1 MEIKKRKGEGKM
13 SKKLFGLSLIIAFL
27 MCMPLSAP
35 AEEEP
40 VPITLREGGF
50 YATVPMGGGIF
61 YLKNSDADL
70 DSSGIVGAR
79 LGYVLTE
86 KWMLEA
92 SFDYGFTSFNGPAQ
106 GMQGIGQPYDGMNA
120 NNFFMT
126 VNALRNFGPVLKNKR
141 LTPYVLAGVGLGV
154 MESSLY
160 DDPVGAL
167 GQIGGGAHYG
177 LTDNIFLRGEVR
189 ALFNTDPSM
198 ANLVVQ
204 VGPTFHFG
212 GAKPLPPPPPPPVW
226 KDSDGDGVP
235 DPLDK
240 CPGTPKGCIVDSDGC
255 PLDSDADGVCD
266 GLDECPD
273 TPPGTAVD
281 EKGCPVQPEKVTLS
295 WAEGLTFALGSA
307 QLTPQAEGVLDGLVA
322 LANKHPG
329 AVIEIGGYTDSTGSA
344 VFNQQLSEKRALSV
358 RNYMV
363 LKGITPDR
371 LKAIGYGETNF
382 VATNDTPEGR
392 QQNRRVEFK
401 FLGQDAVG
409 LPVLHFKVGKS
420 ELTEASMNDL
430 NGIAEKLKARPNVR
444 VEIAAYTDSS
454 GSANLNERLS
464 LKRATMV
471 KDMLVAKGVAPENL
485 EAVGRGA
492 TNYLTT
498 NATKEGREMNR
509 RVEFTIF
516 WASGW

>member
-1 MEIKKRKGEGKM
+1 M
-13 SKKLFGLSLIIAFL
+13 SKKMFGLSLIISFL
-27 MCMPLSAP
+27 MCIPLSVQ
-35 AEEEP
+35 AENDFLFEKGD
-40 VPITLREGGF
+40 IYGT
-50 YATVPMGGGIF
+50 PMAGGIF
-61 YLKNSDADL
+61 YLNNSEVDL
-70 DSSGIVGAR
+70 DISFIVGGR
-79 LGYVLTE
+79 VGYFLTD
-86 KWMLEA
+86 KISLEGD
-92 SFDYGFTSFNGPAQ
+92 FDYSWTEFGSAPPFAPP
-106 GMQGIGQPYDGMNA
+106 PYPYQGMNA
-120 NNFFMT
+120 NNYY
-126 VNALRNFGPVLKNKR
+126 ALFNTLYHFDPIADNLA
-141 LTPYVLAGVGLGV
+141 PYVIAGIGWTGLRSGRLNEDGFAGNAGVGL
-154 MESSLY
+154 
-160 DDPVGAL
+160 
-167 GQIGGGAHYG
+167 HYG
-177 LTDNIFLRGEVR
+177 LSKYFLLRGEVR
-189 ALFNTDPSM
+189 YLGATNPRQDDIIASVGLAFNIPYRKE
-198 ANLVVQ
+198 AV
-204 VGPTFHFG
+204 
-212 GAKPLPPPPPPPVW
+212 PPPPPPPVW
-226 KDSDGDGVP
+226 KDFDEDGVP
-235 DPLDK
+235 DHLDK
-240 CPGTPKGCIVDSDGC
+240 CPTTPKGCIVDKDGC
-255 PLDSDADGVCD
+255 PLDADADGVCD

-344 VFNQQLSEKRALSV
+344 VFNQQLSEKRAMSV

-363 LKGITPDR
+363 LRGITPDR

-401 FLGQDAVG
+401 FLGQDAIG

-454 GSANLNERLS
+454 GSANLNESLS
-464 LKRATMV
+464 LKRAKMV
-471 KDMLVAKGVAPENL
+471 KDMLIAKGVAPENL

>member
-1 MEIKKRKGEGKM
+1 M
-13 SKKLFGLSLIIAFL
+13 SKKVFGLSLIIAFL

-35 AEEEP
+35 AEEEV
-40 VPITLREGGF
+40 VPITVRQGGF
-50 YATVPMGGGIF
+50 YGTMPMVGGIF
-61 YLKNSDADL
+61 YFKNSDADL
-70 DSSGIVGAR
+70 DSSGIVGGR

-92 SFDYGFTSFNGPAQ
+92 SFDYSPTNFNGP
-106 GMQGIGQPYDGMNA
+106 PNDGMGA
-120 NNFFMT
+120 NNYFMT
-126 VNALRNFGPVLKNKR
+126 LNALRNFGPILKNKR
-141 LTPYVLAGVGLGV
+141 LTPYVIAGVGLGV
-154 MESSLY
+154 MESRLV
-160 DDPVGAL
+160 DDPVGFL

-177 LTDNIFLRGEVR
+177 FTDNLFLRGEVR
-189 ALFNTDPSM
+189 GLFNTDPSM

-204 VGPTFHFG
+204 IGPTFHFG
-212 GAKPLPPPPPPPVW
+212 GAKPVPPPPPPPVW
-226 KDSDGDGVP
+226 KDSDEDGVP
-235 DPLDK
+235 DHLDK
-240 CPGTPKGCIVDSDGC
+240 CPNTPKGCIVDKDGC
-255 PLDSDADGVCD
+255 PLDADKDGVCD

-273 TPPGTAVD
+273 TPLGTAVD
-281 EKGCPVQPEKVTLS
+281 EKGCPVKPDTVTLS

-307 QLTPQAEGVLDGLVA
+307 KLTPQAEGVLDGLVA
-322 LANKHPG
+322 LANKHPD

-344 VFNQQLSEKRALSV
+344 VFNQKLSENRAMSV

-371 LKAIGYGETNF
+371 LRAIGFGETNF
-382 VATNDTPEGR
+382 VATNDTAEGR

-409 LPVLHFKVGKS
+409 LPVLHFKLGKS
-420 ELTEASMNDL
+420 ELTDASMNNL
-430 NGIAEKLKARPNVR
+430 NEIAEKLKARPNVR
-444 VEIAAYTDSS
+444 VEISAYTDSS
-454 GSANLNERLS
+454 GTANLNERLS
-464 LKRATMV
+464 LKRAGMV

-485 EAVGRGA
+485 KPVGRGA

-498 NATKEGREMNR
+498 NATQEGREMNR